1 MPATIRKREF
11 MSGVAFAALVFLA
24 EASVRVG
31 RIDRERVASA
41 VGVALLHALLGL
53 LLLRGLGFVPVV
65 PETAELKTFDVAPEP
80 PPPPPPE
87 PLKVEAPKQKARAPE
102 PEGAAAPPN
111 LRDTPTPIVALPPV
125 VKLVVPSPIVA
136 APIAGE
142 GNRDSAGAAE
152 VPGPGTGSGGT
163 GTGTG
168 SGDSGNGT
176 GGGGGGGMSRPV
188 RWVSGY
194 IGNRDYPRAAIEA
207 RAQGTLLLTFIAQ
220 ADGRVGG
227 CRITRSS
234 GNRALDE
241 TTCRLITRRFRYRPA
256 LDGDGNPVP
265 TRIDGEHEW
274 TLAPER
280 EPIDVEP
287 TIEDE

>member
-1 MPATIRKREF
+1 M
-11 MSGVAFAALVFLA
+11 LA
-24 EASVRVG
+24 G
-31 RIDRERVASA
+31 RIDRERVVSV
-41 VGVALLHALLGL
+41 VGVAVLHALLGL
-53 LLLRGLGFVPVV
+53 LLIRGLGFVPVA
-65 PETAELKTFDVAPEP
+65 PESAELKTFDVAPEP
-80 PPPPPPE
+80 PPPPVIE
-87 PLKVEAPKQKARAPE
+87 PLKVEAPKEKARAPE

-111 LRDTPTPIVALPPV
+111 LRDTPSPV
-125 VKLVVPSPIVA
+125 VAPPQVIPLPSPVVA
-136 APIAGE
+136 APIAGV

-152 VPGPGTGSGGT
+152 VPGPGTGSGGV
-163 GTGTG
+163 GAGTG
-168 SGDSGNGT
+168 SGRSGNGT

-188 RWVSGY
+188 RWLSGG
-194 IGNRDYPRAAIEA
+194 IQDRDYPRAAVEA
-207 RAQGTLLLTFIAQ
+207 RAQGTLTLTFVVQ
-220 ADGRVGG
+220 TNGRVGG
-227 CRITRSS
+227 CTITRSS

-287 TIEDE
+287 TIPDDDW